1 MLMDSFSE
9 ASVNLSNFLGSVQS
23 EATLCLNT
31 IRLASYSLEINTG
44 GWECRRNIDY
54 FL

>member
-1 MLMDSFSE
+1 
-9 ASVNLSNFLGSVQS
+9 LSNFLGSVQS
-23 EATLCLNT
+23 EAPLCIDT